1 MESWNGWNGF
11 SGGYSMNR
19 KDKNERHRAGRY
31 NPAERRRKETMFK
44 KLLDELLAATTQE
57 AITDILYRKDGVDLS
72 YQREK
77 LSWDDHER
85 LFKLA
90 GRLSESI

>member
-1 MESWNGWNGF
+1 
-11 SGGYSMNR
+11 
-19 KDKNERHRAGRY
+19 
-31 NPAERRRKETMFK
+31 MFK

-57 AITDILYRKDGVDLS
+57 AITDILYRQDGVDLS

-90 GRLSESI
+90 ERLSESI